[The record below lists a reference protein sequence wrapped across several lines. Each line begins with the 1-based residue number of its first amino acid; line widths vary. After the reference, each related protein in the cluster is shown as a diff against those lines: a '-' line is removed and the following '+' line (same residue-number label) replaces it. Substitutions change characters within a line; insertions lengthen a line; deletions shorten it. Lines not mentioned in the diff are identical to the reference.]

1 MLAVWLLFQRQKA
14 LQKLAATSL
23 EGLIFQVEIMDKKPW
38 TTNPQA
44 RACSQEAAMTP
55 GQISDVPA
63 KVV

>member
-1 MLAVWLLFQRQKA
+1 M
-14 LQKLAATSL
+14 